1 MSAVDAIIELLKVID
16 SIEENDKLTLINA
29 VVYLANDCLT
39 GEDQKSY
46 ENIEKIKQAGFDV
59 HAGEQDRFGW
69 LSGVIE
75 MKTGKIVFG

>member
-1 MSAVDAIIELLKVID
+1 MSAVNAIIELLRVID

-39 GEDQKSY
+39 GEDRESC
-46 ENIEKIKQAGFDV
+46 ENIEKIRKAGFDV

-75 MKTGKIVFG
+75 MKTGRIIFG

>member
-29 VVYLANDCLT
+29 VVYLANICLT
-39 GEDQKSY
+39 GEDQESY